1 MKMIR
6 PFVLAILHRP
16 PTHVVPVKER
26 PRKTSAISAKGVPLA
41 TRQASDQ
48 AVVAEAICHRA
59 QKTSILGTTGDT
71 HRNGPLDDR
80 RSDHNIQPTHSSTTG
95 LKSFAKLV
103 LAPFVVI
110 HDLAIEAAARLVRRG
125 SLVRKHLRGDDPLC
139 DSGKAAV
146 YVHFDSKGAIHD
158 YIIHQLRE
166 LMDAGFRI
174 TFVSNAPIFPESSRA
189 LVRPFCKD
197 IIWRFNT
204 GYDFGA
210 YKDGIASLGNL
221 DQIDTLALMNDSIY
235 GPFWKLSETLS
246 AIDKSKYDFWG
257 IVDSWE
263 QQRYHLQTFFIVF
276 FAKALRSSAFKTFW
290 RTYPYVNNKGWV
302 ILMQHTTP
310 NTPPPTPPNT
320 PPPPPPPP
328 PPAPPPPEPRST
340 LRVSRRSPNGRSSSR
355 RTLHMMSR

>member
-1 MKMIR
+1 M
-6 PFVLAILHRP
+6 
-16 PTHVVPVKER
+16 
-26 PRKTSAISAKGVPLA
+26 
-41 TRQASDQ
+41 
-48 AVVAEAICHRA
+48 
-59 QKTSILGTTGDT
+59 
-71 HRNGPLDDR
+71 
-80 RSDHNIQPTHSSTTG
+80 
-95 LKSFAKLV
+95 

-110 HDLAIEAAARLVRRG
+110 YDMAIEAAARLVRRR
-125 SLVRKHLRGDDPLC
+125 SLVREHLRGDDPLC
-139 DSGKAAV
+139 NSGKAAV

-174 TFVSNAPIFPESSRA
+174 TFVSNAPILPESSRA

-197 IIWRFNT
+197 IIWRYNT

-246 AIDKSKYDFWG
+246 AIDRSKYDFWG
-257 IVDSWE
+257 IVNSWE

-290 RTYPYVNNKGWV
+290 RTYPYVNNKRWV
-302 ILMQHTTP
+302 IRNGEIRLTQVLARHHMRSGALATYWSVAETMKDRLAASESTTRTP
-310 NTPPPTPPNT
+310 VNQAFQARLQTVLLTGRPINSMHFFWDVLISDYKCPFIKRELLKVNPAGIPTIPQWAELIASNTPYD
-320 PPPPPPPP
+320 
-328 PPAPPPPEPRST
+328 
-340 LRVSRRSPNGRSSSR
+340 VSLIRRH
-355 RTLHMMSR
+355 LKA